1 MNLPGWVAGRVGAF
15 VPEASDTPG
24 SGDAPPSPTAAGEL
38 GHERWKTTTFR
49 WFAAYAA
56 IFSVSFMVLLGFIEY
71 SVTHAMLRETDSGL
85 RWQLRYFDSR
95 SDASLGAAI
104 DARLHRENRQ
114 QNFYGLFSADG
125 RWQAG
130 DIHALPTGLVLDPWG
145 RSHERAS
152 GQTLVLDTGAVQGSQ
167 QGPRT
172 ALRVLG
178 EIRADGSRLVVA
190 RTLSDVRHVHGE
202 LLKALFGGGLLCL
215 CGSLCAGLLLSMR
228 QISRVAQIR
237 RATARIAAGELGER
251 LPVVGRDELDMLAD
265 LVNRMLDEVERLI
278 GEVKSACDGIA
289 HDLRTPLTRL
299 RLRLSHA
306 ADTLQRRGEPA
317 VAGVL
322 ESARDEADTVLER
335 FSALLRISEIGAI
348 KRRSAFAQV
357 ALPALVTELCELY
370 APLAEDKAIDLRVD
384 LGAGPDIPP
393 AEVAPIYAD
402 RALLFEA
409 FSNLLDNAI
418 KFAPHG
424 GVVRVALHA
433 TSAGAQFSVTDNG
446 PGIAPAERSAVLG
459 RYYRSNAARHVPGTG
474 LGLGIVA
481 AVLRLHD
488 FRLAIGDARSDA
500 PPTPPTAVAPNDA
513 KSSTKS
519 STRNNVISKASSDT
533 TTNPTTHATTA
544 GTTVTID
551 CWPPHPRPTTRYQ

>member
-1 MNLPGWVAGRVGAF
+1 MNLPGWVAGRLGAF
-15 VPEASDTPG
+15 VPDAAEAAEASEAHASRDAGLARIP
-24 SGDAPPSPTAAGEL
+24 SGGL

-56 IFSVSFMVLLGFIEY
+56 VFSVSFMVLLGFIEY

-95 SDASLGAAI
+95 DDATLGAAI
-104 DARLHRENRQ
+104 NARLHRENRQ

-125 RWQAG
+125 HWLAG
-130 DIHALPTGLVLDPWG
+130 DIHTLPPGLALDPWG

-152 GQTLVLDTGAVQGSQ
+152 GQTLLIDTGVTPAS
-167 QGPRT
+167 RT
-172 ALRVLG
+172 GLRAMG

-228 QISRVAQIR
+228 QIRRVAQIR
-237 RATARIAAGELGER
+237 RATARIADGELGER

-317 VAGVL
+317 VAGL
-322 ESARDEADTVLER
+322 IESARDEADTVLER

-357 ALPALVTELCELY
+357 ALPDLVAELCDLY
-370 APLAEDKAIDLRVD
+370 APLAEDRQIDLRID
-384 LGAGPDIPP
+384 QGFDPSGQPLEP
-393 AEVAPIYAD
+393 APIHAD

-418 KFAPHG
+418 KFAPQG
-424 GVVRVALHA
+424 GLVRVALH
-433 TSAGAQFSVTDNG
+433 TTPLGAQFSVTDNG
-446 PGIAPAERSAVLG
+446 PGIAPEERSAVLG
-459 RYYRSNAARHVPGTG
+459 RYYRSDAARHIPGTG

-488 FRLAIGDARSDA
+488 FRLAISDA
-500 PPTPPTAVAPNDA
+500 KANA
-513 KSSTKS
+513 KANTQADVDNPI
-519 STRNNVISKASSDT
+519 TIT
-533 TTNPTTHATTA
+533 T

-551 CWPPHPRPTTRYQ
+551 CWSSHARTTTRYQ

>member
-1 MNLPGWVAGRVGAF
+1 MNLPGWVAGRLGAF
-15 VPEASDTPG
+15 VPDAAEAAELAEAADVASAT
-24 SGDAPPSPTAAGEL
+24 DAPASRNTAAAAL

-56 IFSVSFMVLLGFIEY
+56 VFSVSFMVLLGFIEY
-71 SVTHAMLRETDSGL
+71 SVTYAMLRETDSGL

-95 SDASLGAAI
+95 DDATLGGAI

-125 RWQAG
+125 RWLAG
-130 DIHALPTGLVLDPWG
+130 DIHALPARLALDPWG

-152 GQTLVLDTGAVQGSQ
+152 GQTLMFDTSAAPA
-167 QGPRT
+167 PRT
-172 ALRVLG
+172 ALRAMG
-178 EIRADGSRLVVA
+178 EIRADGSRLIVA

-215 CGSLCAGLLLSMR
+215 GGSLCAGLLLSMR
-228 QISRVAQIR
+228 QIRRVAQIR
-237 RATARIAAGELGER
+237 RATARIADGELGER

-317 VAGVL
+317 VAGL
-322 ESARDEADTVLER
+322 IESARDEADTVLER
-335 FSALLRISEIGAI
+335 FAALLRISEIGAI

-357 ALPALVTELCELY
+357 TLPDVVTELCDLY
-370 APLAEDKAIDLRVD
+370 APLAEDKAIELHIDLSN
-384 LGAGPDIPP
+384 ATT
-393 AEVAPIYAD
+393 PIHAD

-433 TSAGAQFSVTDNG
+433 TPAGARFSVTDNG

-459 RYYRSNAARHVPGTG
+459 RYYRSDAARHVPGTG

-488 FRLAIGDARSDA
+488 FRLAIGDAADTDTIA
-500 PPTPPTAVAPNDA
+500 GTVANTSA
-513 KSSTKS
+513 G
-519 STRNNVISKASSDT
+519 
-533 TTNPTTHATTA
+533 TTA
-544 GTTVTID
+544 HTTITTGTTVTID
-551 CWPPHPRPTTRYQ
+551 CWPSHARPNTRYQ

>member
-1 MNLPGWVAGRVGAF
+1 MNLPGWVAGRTGAF
-15 VPEASDTPG
+15 VPEAPRVRAQA
-24 SGDAPPSPTAAGEL
+24 GDI
-38 GHERWKTTTFR
+38 GHDRWQTTTFR

-56 IFSVSFMVLLGFIEY
+56 IFSVSFMVLLGFIQY
-71 SVTHAMLRETDSGL
+71 SVTHAMIRETDSGL

-104 DARLHRENRQ
+104 DARLRRENRR

-125 RWQAG
+125 HWIAG
-130 DIHALPTGLVLDPWG
+130 DIHAMPAELALDPWG
-145 RSHERAS
+145 RSHEHVR
-152 GQTLVLDTGAVQGSQ
+152 GQTMMLDIGAAQ
-167 QGPRT
+167 P
-172 ALRVLG
+172 ALRAMG
-178 EIRADGSRLVVA
+178 EVRADGSRLVVA

-202 LLKALFGGGLLCL
+202 LLKALYGGGLLCL

-228 QISRVAQIR
+228 QIRRVAEIR
-237 RATARIAAGELGER
+237 RATGRIAGGDLGER
-251 LPVVGRDELDMLAD
+251 LPVAGRDELDMLAH
-265 LVNRMLDEVERLI
+265 LVNRMLDEVERLM

-306 ADTLQRRGEPA
+306 ADAMERRGEPA
-317 VAGVL
+317 MAAVL
-322 ESARDEADTVLER
+322 VSAREEADTVLER

-348 KRRSAFAQV
+348 KRRSAFAPV
-357 ALPALVTELCELY
+357 ALADLVAELCELY
-370 APLAEDKAIDLRVD
+370 APLSEEKAIELRIALAD
-384 LGAGPDIPP
+384 
-393 AEVAPIYAD
+393 VAPVDAD

-424 GVVRVALHA
+424 GAVRVALHA
-433 TSAGAQFSVTDNG
+433 TYAGAQFSVTDNG
-446 PGIAPAERSAVLG
+446 PGIAPEERDAVLG
-459 RYYRSNAARHVPGTG
+459 RYYRSDAARHVPGTG

-488 FRLAIGDARSDA
+488 YRLAIGAAVPDFVPAFA
-500 PPTPPTAVAPNDA
+500 PEFAHGAGPGTAAHA
-513 KSSTKS
+513 SMSTG
-519 STRNNVISKASSDT
+519 TGT
-533 TTNPTTHATTA
+533 

-551 CWPPHPRPTTRYQ
+551 CWPAHSWHNTRYQ

>member
-1 MNLPGWVAGRVGAF
+1 MNLPGWVAGRLGAF
-15 VPEASDTPG
+15 MPDAAETVEATEALASRDAELPRTP
-24 SGDAPPSPTAAGEL
+24 SGGL

-56 IFSVSFMVLLGFIEY
+56 VFSVSFMVLLGFIEY

-95 SDASLGAAI
+95 DDATLGAAI
-104 DARLHRENRQ
+104 AARLHRENRQ

-125 RWQAG
+125 RWLAG
-130 DIHALPTGLVLDPWG
+130 DIHTLPSGLALDPWG
-145 RSHERAS
+145 RPHELAS
-152 GQTLVLDTGAVQGSQ
+152 GQTLLIDTGVTPAN
-167 QGPRT
+167 RT
-172 ALRVLG
+172 GLRAMG

-215 CGSLCAGLLLSMR
+215 GGSLCAGLLLSMR
-228 QISRVAQIR
+228 QIRRVAQIR
-237 RATARIAAGELGER
+237 RATARIANGELGER
-251 LPVVGRDELDMLAD
+251 LPVVGGDELDMLAD

-306 ADTLQRRGEPA
+306 ADTLKRRDEPA
-317 VAGVL
+317 VAAL
-322 ESARDEADTVLER
+322 IERARDEADTVLER

-357 ALPALVTELCELY
+357 SLPELVAELCDLY
-370 APLAEDKAIDLRVD
+370 APLAEDRQIDLRID
-384 LGAGPDIPP
+384 QGASPLEP
-393 AEVAPIYAD
+393 APIHAD

-418 KFAPHG
+418 KFAPQG
-424 GVVRVALHA
+424 GRVRVALHA
-433 TSAGAQFSVTDNG
+433 TPLGAQFSVTDNG
-446 PGIAPAERSAVLG
+446 PGIAPEERSAVLG
-459 RYYRSNAARHVPGTG
+459 RYYRSDAARHLPGTG

-488 FRLAIGDARSDA
+488 FRLAI
-500 PPTPPTAVAPNDA
+500 NDA
-513 KSSTKS
+513 DIETG
-519 STRNNVISKASSDT
+519 RT
-533 TTNPTTHATTA
+533 TTPRNTA

-551 CWPPHPRPTTRYQ
+551 CWSSHARSTTRYP

>member
-1 MNLPGWVAGRVGAF
+1 MALVRSTRTVIEGSHVSQRIHDATTPDAPAAASGTGRTMNLPGWVAGRMGAF
-15 VPEASDTPG
+15 VPEVSQGRDTRAPL
-24 SGDAPPSPTAAGEL
+24 DAEPAHATAAGL

-56 IFSVSFMVLLGFIEY
+56 VFSVSFMVLLGFIEY

-95 SDASLGAAI
+95 GDATLGATLN
-104 DARLHRENRQ
+104 ARLHRENRQ
-114 QNFYGLFSADG
+114 QNYYGLFSADG
-125 RWQAG
+125 RWLAG
-130 DIHALPTGLVLDPWG
+130 DIRTLPPKLALDPWG
-145 RSHERAS
+145 RSHEHAS
-152 GQTLVLDTGAVQGSQ
+152 GQSLLVDTTAAPQD
-167 QGPRT
+167 PT
-172 ALRVLG
+172 ALRAMG
-178 EIRADGSRLVVA
+178 EVRADGSRLVVA

-228 QISRVAQIR
+228 QIRRVAQIR

-306 ADTLQRRGEPA
+306 AETLHSRGEPA
-317 VAGVL
+317 VAEVI

-335 FSALLRISEIGAI
+335 FAALLRISEIGAI
-348 KRRSAFAQV
+348 KRRSAFAEV
-357 ALPALVTELCELY
+357 ALPDLVTELCELY
-370 APLAEDKAIDLRVD
+370 APLAEDKTIDLRITLAD
-384 LGAGPDIPP
+384 
-393 AEVAPIYAD
+393 VAPLHAD

-418 KFAPHG
+418 KFAPQG
-424 GVVRVALHA
+424 GQVGVALHA
-433 TSAGAQFSVTDNG
+433 TAAGAQFSVTDNG

-459 RYYRSNAARHVPGTG
+459 RYYRSDAARHVPGTG

-488 FRLAIGDARSDA
+488 YRLSIGDASEA
-500 PPTPPTAVAPNDA
+500 TAHLNLGTTSP
-513 KSSTKS
+513 
-519 STRNNVISKASSDT
+519 T
-533 TTNPTTHATTA
+533 TT

-551 CWPPHPRPTTRYQ
+551 CWSHHSRSTTRQQ

>member
-1 MNLPGWVAGRVGAF
+1 MNLPGWVAGRTGAF
-15 VPEASDTPG
+15 VPEAPR
-24 SGDAPPSPTAAGEL
+24 AQAAAADI
-38 GHERWKTTTFR
+38 GHDRWQTTTFR

-71 SVTHAMLRETDSGL
+71 SVTHAMIRETDSGL

-104 DARLHRENRQ
+104 NARLRRENQR

-125 RWQAG
+125 HWLAG
-130 DIHALPTGLVLDPWG
+130 DIVAEPAGLTLDPWG
-145 RSHERAS
+145 RSHEHAI
-152 GQTLVLDTGAVQGSQ
+152 GQTLLLDTGATQR
-167 QGPRT
+167 P
-172 ALRVLG
+172 LRAMG
-178 EIRADGSRLVVA
+178 EVRADGSRLVVA

-215 CGSLCAGLLLSMR
+215 CGSLCAGLVLSMR
-228 QISRVAQIR
+228 QIRRVAEIR
-237 RATARIAAGELGER
+237 RATGRIANGELGER
-251 LPVVGRDELDMLAD
+251 LPIAGRDELDMLAH

-306 ADTLQRRGEPA
+306 AETMERRGEIA
-317 VAGVL
+317 MAGVL
-322 ESARDEADTVLER
+322 MSAREEADTVLER

-348 KRRSAFAQV
+348 KRRGAFAQV
-357 ALPALVTELCELY
+357 ALPGLVTELCDLY
-370 APLAEDKAIDLRVD
+370 APLAEEKAIDLRIVLAD
-384 LGAGPDIPP
+384 
-393 AEVAPIYAD
+393 VAPIHAD

-424 GVVRVALHA
+424 GAVRVTVHA
-433 TSAGAQFSVTDNG
+433 THAGAQFSVADNG
-446 PGIAPAERSAVLG
+446 PGIAPEERSAVLG
-459 RYYRSNAARHVPGTG
+459 RYYRSDAARHVPGTG

-488 FRLAIGDARSDA
+488 YRLAIGAADPEWVTGTSEG
-500 PPTPPTAVAPNDA
+500 
-513 KSSTKS
+513 
-519 STRNNVISKASSDT
+519 
-533 TTNPTTHATTA
+533 A
-544 GTTVTID
+544 GTTITID
-551 CWPPHPRPTTRYQ
+551 CWPAHAWSTTRYQ